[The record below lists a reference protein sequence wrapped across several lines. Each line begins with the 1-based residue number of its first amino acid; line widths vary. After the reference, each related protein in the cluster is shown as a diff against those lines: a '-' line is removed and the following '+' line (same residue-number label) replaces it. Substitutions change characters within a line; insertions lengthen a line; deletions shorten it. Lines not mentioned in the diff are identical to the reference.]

1 MIPSARELAYALYGG
16 WLLLRFD
23 RRGMAYFEASN
34 EAFWRSF
41 FAAAIVAPAH
51 VILVALDLA
60 PLEITA
66 GPLRVFLLEALAYA
80 LGWLVFPLA
89 LFHLTQVIG
98 KQERFVAAVVALNW
112 SAVWRL
118 AILLPAVVLAKTG
131 ILPAGFGD
139 LLAIVAFVFVLV
151 YFGFVALVALETSF
165 LAAAGVVL
173 LDFVLSAIIFGYAEA
188 MLV

>member
-1 MIPSARELAYALYGG
+1 MIPSTRELAYALYGG

-23 RRGMAYFEASN
+23 RRGMAYFEDSV

-60 PLEITA
+60 KLEITA
-66 GPLRVFLLEALAYA
+66 GPLRIVLLEALAYA
-80 LGWLVFPLA
+80 IGWLAFPLA
-89 LFHLTQVIG
+89 LHYLTKVID
-98 KQERFVAAVVALNW
+98 QEERFVGAVVALNW
-112 SAVWRL
+112 TAVWQL
-118 AILLPAVVLAKTG
+118 AILLPAVVLARTG
-131 ILPAGFGD
+131 VLPAGLGD
-139 LLAIVAFVFVLV
+139 LLVVVAFVFVLV